1 MRTHFLATPLG
12 TKDQESSSTMSNLPK
27 PSEVDADNIIKPG
40 LDELSDEHRQA
51 YEARK
56 KQREEAFEALKKKR
70 EEEDLEAF
78 LSSFKKDCQG
88 NITSVGNVN
97 FPPLIDEQ
105 DVITE

>member
-1 MRTHFLATPLG
+1 
-12 TKDQESSSTMSNLPK
+12 MSNLPQ
-27 PSEVDADNIIKPG
+27 PSEVNTDNIIKPG

-51 YEARK
+51 YEALK

-88 NITSVGNVN
+88 NITPIGEIRL
-97 FPPLIDEQ
+97 PPLDDKLDE
-105 DVITE
+105 ITMSKVFSPEQVAMI